1 MAAKMSAIIDF
12 KSPLFKTTTQSFFS
26 IICNAV
32 PLMQYSES
40 VWSKVNS
47 HCWHNTYIKFSALR
61 LNSEEWS
68 QDCHLHRGKRYITMV
83 WHLWF
88 KSSITTCLKFSNFVL
103 FSGSIIYDILRVR
116 QCWKKTSAL
125 RCLCLFPAVS
135 NTHFR
140 QPRRLVS

>member
-1 MAAKMSAIIDF
+1 MPFAKVTFVRMVMMFYGICHF
-12 KSPLFKTTTQSFFS
+12 LF
-26 IICNAV
+26 IICYAV
-32 PLMQYSES
+32 PLLQYSES
-40 VWSKVNS
+40 VWSKVSS

-68 QDCHLHRGKRYITMV
+68 QDCHLYRGKRYITMA

-88 KSSITTCLKFSNFVL
+88 KSSITTCLKFSNFLL

-125 RCLCLFPAVS
+125 RCLYLFPAVS
-135 NTHFR
+135 NTRFR